1 MARTLSPIT
10 SIADL
15 LAFVNVS
22 TDQELARLEMV
33 WKSTE
38 AEIRRYCGQNIAQ
51 PADAYVDILPES
63 DWYIPVDPLL
73 SHDNV
78 LPGGLGLTWSIGPQA
93 DGHLLTLRQGLVRSI
108 TSVYV
113 DVTSAAGTSVNDF
126 AAATLLSSD
135 SYYLDVTERD
145 PDGSLMSRSGVVVR
159 RDADWPSR
167 RRSVKVTYVAGLTEA
182 ELDSDYSD
190 IRMAV
195 IREVVDKYSTVQSL
209 GQSPI
214 QSERLGDWSVTYA
227 VGGNTD
233 GLHLSAP
240 LRSTLQPFC
249 RWLP

>member
-22 TDQELARLEMV
+22 TDQELSRLEMV
-33 WKSTE
+33 WKATE

-51 PADAYVDILPES
+51 PAAAYVDILPES

-78 LPGGLGLTWSIGPQA
+78 VPGGLGLTWSSGPQA

-113 DVTSAAGTSVNDF
+113 DTTSAAGTSVNDF
-126 AAATLLSSD
+126 AAATLLD
-135 SYYLDVTERD
+135 ADTYFLDAGEKD
-145 PDGSLMSRSGVVVR
+145 PDDSLMSRSGIVVR
-159 RDADWPSR
+159 RDANWPSR
-167 RRSVKVTYVAGLTEA
+167 RRSVKVTYVAGLTAA
-182 ELDSDYSD
+182 ELDDEFSD
-190 IRMAV
+190 IRLAV
-195 IREVVDKYSTVQSL
+195 VKEVVDKYSTVQSL

-214 QSERLGDWSVTYA
+214 QSERLADWSITYA
-227 VGGNTD
+227 IGGNTD
-233 GLHLSAP
+233 GLSLSAP